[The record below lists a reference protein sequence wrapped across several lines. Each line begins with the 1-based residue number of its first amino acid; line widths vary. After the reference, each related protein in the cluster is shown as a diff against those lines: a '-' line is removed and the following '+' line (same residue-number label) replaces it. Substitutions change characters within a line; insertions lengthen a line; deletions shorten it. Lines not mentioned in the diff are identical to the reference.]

1 MRFAPTCNRRLK
13 KMHNIVVSILIDL
26 KKKSPNA
33 NCVQTQSGA
42 GDRTRTGTVLLPRDF
57 KSRASASSATPARYD
72 TQQLLRISYYIPNI
86 TTCQPKQVLCL
97 YIFCFFH
104 RSEQIVR
111 TACSCLLRR
120 ISACADP
127 ETGNYAH
134 NIQSLYR

>member
-1 MRFAPTCNRRLK
+1 MRFAPTCNRGLK

-86 TTCQPKQVLCL
+86 TNCQQKQGLCL
-97 YIFCFFH
+97 YIFCFF
-104 RSEQIVR
+104 RQSEQTHRKV
-111 TACSCLLRR
+111 CSCLLRR